1 MFRGTKDY
9 TAKQVQEM
17 LGIGRSPGPGNQ
29 AAAPNQPQPMPG
41 QPGQPPAPTAP
52 PSNRFLQPVNRC
64 DMSLTDL
71 LGELQRDPWPVS
83 KQVVMLLLVLI
94 MAVKLMVD
102 ISIR

>member
-17 LGIGRSPGPGNQ
+17 LGIGRSPGGNQ

-83 KQVVMLLLVLI
+83 KQVVIQGGPSGRGKPPLLTLLLT
-94 MAVKLMVD
+94 
-102 ISIR
+102 